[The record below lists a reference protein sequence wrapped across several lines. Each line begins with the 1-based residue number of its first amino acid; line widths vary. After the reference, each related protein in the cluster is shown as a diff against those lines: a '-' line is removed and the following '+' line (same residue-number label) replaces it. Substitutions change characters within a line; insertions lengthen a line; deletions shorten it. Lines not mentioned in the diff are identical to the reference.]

1 MSPRLPGDGARA
13 KKNQD
18 AATLFALLIVIAVAL
33 GFIALIS
40 MVLPQ
45 VWYLIV
51 VAGFFSG
58 FIALHYFTWGRWL
71 TKVATEAQKKEEAGN
86 EERS

>member
-1 MSPRLPGDGARA
+1 MNPRLPGDGARA

-18 AATLFALLIVIAVAL
+18 AATLFALVVVIAIAL
-33 GFIALIS
+33 GFIGLIS

-71 TKVATEAQKKEEAGN
+71 TRIAAEAHEKEESSN
-86 EERS
+86 EDRA

>member
-1 MSPRLPGDGARA
+1 MSPRLPGDSART

-18 AATLFALLIVIAVAL
+18 GATIFALMIVIAIAL

-51 VAGFFSG
+51 VGGFFSG

-71 TKVATEAQKKEEAGN
+71 TRIATEAQEKEESDS
-86 EERS
+86 EI